1 MKACGRFWSLAAL
14 KTAAAITA
22 FFTALVAA
30 VVAVVVAV
38 EYLGIATTK
47 PRS

>member
-1 MKACGRFWSLAAL
+1 MSAPAIKACG
-14 KTAAAITA
+14 TAAAIAA